1 MDKTKM
7 DNEEVELDWTDHEA
21 KPGVS
26 DGLRKLLASGLS
38 TVMMSEEG
46 VKQYLQDIKL
56 PKETLSSL
64 LSGVKKSKQELLNRV
79 GDEFAQL
86 IQKVDV
92 VEELTKFLRENK
104 IKCSMEIEFSKKD
117 SDKKHDS

>member
-1 MDKTKM
+1 M